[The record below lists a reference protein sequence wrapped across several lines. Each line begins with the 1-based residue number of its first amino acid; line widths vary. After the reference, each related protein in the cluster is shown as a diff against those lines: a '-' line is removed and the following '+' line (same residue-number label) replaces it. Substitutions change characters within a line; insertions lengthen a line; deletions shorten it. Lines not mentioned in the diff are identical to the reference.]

1 MEKQIRYQLDETA
14 SNKNNIVE
22 NEYHHLEDR
31 RFKCL
36 TVLSGSFYVDDF
48 LSIFKY
54 EGGYK
59 LKRNKDYVIADIDQK
74 TSALLTGIIA
84 NVIIII
90 NNKLGREFKVNYRAV
105 GLHKTKVTERT
116 VALLQAPA
124 ATEFSDS
131 YIDLRNK
138 PKDFTPSFHYHSL
151 SEIKKFEILLFYI
164 EKIRFCIL
172 YESISIIRF
181 YIDTV
186 ETIIN
191 SLVDSSLTEYLSLR
205 EINFENFKTA
215 YKTSLYNLDKV
226 KNLSPLQS
234 DTTFRIGVSQTTN
247 EDKDGYL
254 LLRALGSFRNAI
266 YAKYLSKDETNIG
279 HHTGKIIP
287 SLFNNIVSLKIGSCV
302 ILDSITNMKMNNVHF
317 DMLIYPNRLRENT
330 QLIIKKVAG
339 VVGGN
344 YSIVVAI
351 ETATS
356 IVYYGK
362 ISKTNK
368 GFLVEWKELTRP
380 KPIIDS
386 IENLRAHLAS
396 YDNPHLDNKE
406 HVDLGLVENLPL
418 ATKLDIIT
426 ESKERKYF
434 TWAQLDIYM
443 KRYLLGKRPNK
454 EEQLKTVDEN
464 IMRNFSVVFSNCGQD
479 CKSTSDCKTFIAQTT
494 LEPITPGP
502 VFPTP
507 GPYVTGGPIEFQ

>member
-1 MEKQIRYQLDETA
+1 MQKQIRYPLDSTA
-14 SNKNNIVE
+14 SNQNNIVE
-22 NEYHHLEDR
+22 GEVHELEDR
-31 RFKCL
+31 RFKCMTL
-36 TVLSGSFYVDDF
+36 LSGSFYVDDY
-48 LSIFKY
+48 LSVFSY
-54 EGGYK
+54 ENNYK

-90 NNKLGREFKVNYRAV
+90 NSNLGRKFKVNYRAV
-105 GLHKTKVTERT
+105 GLHRTKVTQRT
-116 VALLQAPA
+116 VALLQAPP

-138 PKDFTPSFHYHSL
+138 PKDFTPSFHYHNL
-151 SEIKKFEILLFYI
+151 SEIKQFELLLFYI

-181 YIDTV
+181 YLDTV
-186 ETIIN
+186 ENILN
-191 SLVDSSLTEYLSLR
+191 NLAESSITKYLSLR

-215 YKTSLYNLDKV
+215 YQASLYNLDKV
-226 KNLSPLQS
+226 KNLPPIAT
-234 DTTFRIGVSQTTN
+234 DTAFRIGVNQTTN
-247 EDKDGYL
+247 EDKEGYL
-254 LLRALGSFRNAI
+254 LLRALGSFRNAL
-266 YAKYLSKDETNIG
+266 YAKYLSKDETHIGKYVGNI
-279 HHTGKIIP
+279 TP
-287 SLFNNIVSLKIGSCV
+287 SFFNNIVNLKIGSCV
-302 ILDSITNMKMNNVHF
+302 LLDSLANMKMNNVHY
-317 DMLIYPNRLRENT
+317 DMLIYPNRSRENT
-330 QLIIKKVAG
+330 QLVIKKVAG
-339 VVGGN
+339 VYGGN
-344 YSIVVAI
+344 FSIVFAI
-351 ETATS
+351 ETLTS
-356 IVYYGK
+356 TVYYGK

-368 GFLVEWKELTRP
+368 GFLVEWKELLRP
-380 KPIIDS
+380 EPLVNSLDT
-386 IENLRAHLAS
+386 LRAHLAN
-396 YDNPHLDNKE
+396 YDNPHLDDKD

-443 KRYLLGKRPNK
+443 KRFLLGRRPHK
-454 EEQLKTVDEN
+454 EEQIKTIDEN

-479 CKSTSDCKTFIAQTT
+479 CKSTSDCKTFVAQTT